1 MAVVSRHVGSTIY
14 QRESVMVRALTAT
27 STDTQLGFI
36 WTLVEVPRVR
46 DLYWQ
51 FVSHFELIEFSLG
64 ILAFEIFFIIVFFVF
79 I

>member
-1 MAVVSRHVGSTIY
+1 
-14 QRESVMVRALTAT
+14 MVRALTAT

-64 ILAFEIFFIIVFFVF
+64 ILLFENFFINVFFCLYLARVHGELAPCP
-79 I
+79 